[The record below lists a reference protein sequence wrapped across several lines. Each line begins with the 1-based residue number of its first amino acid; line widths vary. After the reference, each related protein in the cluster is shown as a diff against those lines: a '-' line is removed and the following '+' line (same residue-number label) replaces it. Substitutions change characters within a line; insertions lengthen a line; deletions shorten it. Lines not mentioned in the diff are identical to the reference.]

1 MNGGG
6 GGMEIRWW
14 IPVAAGIL
22 CLAGCFRGAKAPAP
36 EERYVLEYP
45 SPGLPGV
52 APLSGALRVGRF
64 GADESLKTTRMVFRP
79 EPFRKETD
87 FYNLWAVAPDSLVTD
102 FLLRDFRRA
111 GPFRA
116 VFAEGEPQPARF
128 LLHGYLEEFEETDG
142 PGGRVATL
150 AATATLFDLSRKEL
164 PERILFQKGYRFEEP
179 LPEKSARGLAQAMS
193 RAVERLSAQLVRDVH
208 TAAARREG
216 EGAAARHPSELSD
229 GEGLSRPH

>member
-1 MNGGG
+1 MNRGGD
-6 GGMEIRWW
+6 GMAIRWW
-14 IPVAAGIL
+14 IPVAAAIL
-22 CLAGCFRGAKAPAP
+22 CLAGCFRGAKAPAL

-45 SPGLPGV
+45 SPGLPGA
-52 APLSGALRVGRF
+52 APLSGALRIGRF

-128 LLHGYLEEFEETDG
+128 LVQGYLEAFEEADG

-179 LPEKSARGLAQAMS
+179 LPSMSARGLAQAMS
-193 RAVERLSAQLVRDVH
+193 RAVERFAAQLVRDVH

-216 EGAAARHPSELSD
+216 EGAAARHLSL
-229 GEGLSRPH
+229 GTRPRGD

>member
-6 GGMEIRWW
+6 GGMAIRWW
-14 IPVAAGIL
+14 IPAAAAIL
-22 CLAGCFRGAKAPAP
+22 FLTGCFRGAKAPAP

-45 SPGLPGV
+45 SPELPGV

-64 GADESLKTTRMVFRP
+64 GADESLKTARMVFRP

-128 LLHGYLEEFEETDG
+128 LVHGYLEAFEEADG

-179 LPEKSARGLAQAMS
+179 LPEQSARGLARAMS
-193 RAVERLSAQLVRDVH
+193 RAVERFAAQLVRDVH

-216 EGAAARHPSELSD
+216 EGAAARHLRID
-229 GEGLSRPH
+229 KVKMKRG

>member
-1 MNGGG
+1 MA
-6 GGMEIRWW
+6 IRWW
-14 IPVAAGIL
+14 IPVAAAIL

-45 SPGLPGV
+45 SPGLPGA
-52 APLSGALRVGRF
+52 APLSGALRIGHF

-128 LLHGYLEEFEETDG
+128 LLHGYLEAFEEIEG
-142 PGGRVATL
+142 SNGRVAAL

-179 LPEKSARGLAQAMS
+179 LPSMSARGLARAMS
-193 RAVERLSAQLVRDVH
+193 RAAERFATQLVRDVH

-216 EGAAARHPSELSD
+216 EGAAARHFPEVSNR
-229 GEGLSRPH
+229 EGLSRPQ

>member
-1 MNGGG
+1 MA
-6 GGMEIRWW
+6 IRWW
-14 IPVAAGIL
+14 IPVAAALL

-45 SPGLPGV
+45 SPGLPGA

-64 GADESLKTTRMVFRP
+64 GADESLKTARMVFRP

-128 LLHGYLEEFEETDG
+128 LVHGYLEAFEETEG
-142 PGGRVATL
+142 PNGRAAAL
-150 AATATLFDLSRKEL
+150 AATVTLFDLSRKEI
-164 PERILFQKGYRFEEP
+164 PERILFQKEYRFEEP
-179 LPEKSARGLAQAMS
+179 LPEKSPRGLARAMS
-193 RAVERLSAQLVRDVH
+193 RAAERLSAQLVRDVH
-208 TAAARREG
+208 EAAARREG
-216 EGAAARHPSELSD
+216 EGAAARHHAVRSDKSLSD
-229 GEGLSRPH
+229 AERVFRSL